1 MYGTIARLRA
11 KPGAHDQLLDM
22 GARDPVRRVPG
33 FVAQY
38 VYRSDADSNEYWLAV
53 VFESKEAYRANAA
66 SPAQDASYRRLRA
79 LLTDDPEGATARLSP
94 PSRPSKATMNL
105 LCGDG

>member
-11 KPGAHDQLLDM
+11 KPGAYEQLMDV
-22 GARDPVRRVPG
+22 GTQDPVPRVPG

-53 VFESKEAYRANAA
+53 VFESKEAYLANAA
-66 SPAQDASYRRLRA
+66 SSTQDASYRRLRE
-79 LLTDDPEGATARLSP
+79 LLTIDPEWRDGEIVTAF
-94 PSRPSKATMNL
+94 AAI
-105 LCGDG
+105 

>member
-11 KPGAHDQLLDM
+11 KSGAHKQLMDV
-22 GARDPVRRVPG
+22 GTQDPVRRVPG
-33 FVAQY
+33 FVTQY
-38 VYRSDADSNEYWLAV
+38 VYRSDADPNEYWLAV

-79 LLTDDPEGATARLSP
+79 LLASDPEWHDGEKIGAFVAI
-94 PSRPSKATMNL
+94 
-105 LCGDG
+105 

>member
-11 KPGAHDQLLDM
+11 KPGAHEQLMDV
-22 GARDPVRRVPG
+22 GSQDPVRRVPG

-38 VYRSDADSNEYWLAV
+38 VYRSDVDPNEYWLAV

-66 SPAQDASYRRLRA
+66 SAAQDTSYQRLRA
-79 LLTDDPEGATARLSP
+79 FLADDPEWH
-94 PSRPSKATMNL
+94 
-105 LCGDG
+105 DGEIVSAFEAI

>member
-11 KPGAHDQLLDM
+11 QPGRHEHLMDVGTQE
-22 GARDPVRRVPG
+22 RVRRTPG
-33 FVAQY
+33 FVTQHG
-38 VYRSDADSNEYWLAV
+38 YRSDTDPNEYWLAV

-66 SPAQDASYRRLRA
+66 NSAQDASYRRLRE
-79 LLTDDPEGATARLSP
+79 LLADDPEWHDARSYA
-94 PSRPSKATMNL
+94 PSWRSEAAMDL